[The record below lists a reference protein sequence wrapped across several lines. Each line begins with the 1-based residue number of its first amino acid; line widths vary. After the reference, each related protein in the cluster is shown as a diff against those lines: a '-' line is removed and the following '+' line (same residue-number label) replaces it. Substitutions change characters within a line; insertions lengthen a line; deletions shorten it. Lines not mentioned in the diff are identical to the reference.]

1 MHNARANHADARIF
15 MGDGGVDHRQNAA
28 ATHAGDVDCRRH
40 AHKTEQRNG
49 DVGVFTEGDFAHL
62 TGEINSFFHRA
73 AHQRDDSGRGRHS
86 KSANTVGFG
95 DGAVADIQP
104 RIFRLITGKHRADHL
119 LRRAGKP
126 LPRQAA
132 DPQAELDAVTRHGG
146 DHGAV
151 FDAMRRIH
159 RRFTHRH
166 PRRAGEVVAAGDK
179 LKHFALLLDGITRLN
194 NPRRQRLNQ
203 QCRPGVIAVMA
214 LIAHMQRL
222 RQH

>member
-15 MGDGGVDHRQNAA
+15 MGNGGVDHRQNAA
-28 ATHAGDVDCRRH
+28 ATHAGDVDCRRN

-49 DVGVFTEGDFAHL
+49 DVGVFAKGDFTHL
-62 TGEINSFFHRA
+62 TGEIDSLFHRA
-73 AHQRDDSGRGRHS
+73 PHQRDDSGCGRHG
-86 KSANTVGFG
+86 KSANTVGFSN
-95 DGAVADIQP
+95 GAVADIQP
-104 RIFRLITGKHRADHL
+104 RIFRLITGKHRADDL

-132 DPQAELDAVTRHGG
+132 DSQAELDAVTRHSGH
-146 DHGAV
+146 HGAV
-151 FDAMRRIH
+151 FDAVRRIH

-179 LKHFALLLDGITRLN
+179 LKHFALLLDGITCLN

-203 QCRPGVIAVMA
+203 QRRPGVIAVMA
-214 LIAHMQRL
+214 FIAHMQRL

>member
-1 MHNARANHADARIF
+1 M
-15 MGDGGVDHRQNAA
+15 
-28 ATHAGDVDCRRH
+28 
-40 AHKTEQRNG
+40 
-49 DVGVFTEGDFAHL
+49 
-62 TGEINSFFHRA
+62 
-73 AHQRDDSGRGRHS
+73 
-86 KSANTVGFG
+86 
-95 DGAVADIQP
+95 
-104 RIFRLITGKHRADHL
+104 

-203 QCRPGVIAVMA
+203 QRRPGVIAVMA

>member
-49 DVGVFTEGDFAHL
+49 DVGVFAKGDFAHL
-62 TGEINSFFHRA
+62 TGEIDSLFHRA
-73 AHQRDDSGRGRHS
+73 AHQCDDCRRGRHG
-86 KSANTVGFG
+86 KPANTVGFC

-104 RIFRLITGKHRADHL
+104 RIFRLITSKHRADDL
-119 LRRAGKP
+119 LRWASKP

-151 FDAMRRIH
+151 FDAVRRIH

-179 LKHFALLLDGITRLN
+179 LEHFALLLDGIACLN
-194 NPRRQRLNQ
+194 DPRRQCLNQ
-203 QCRPGVIAVMA
+203 QRRPGVIAVMA

>member
-62 TGEINSFFHRA
+62 KGEINSFFHRA

-126 LPRQAA
+126 LPR
-132 DPQAELDAVTRHGG
+132 QAELDAVTRHGG